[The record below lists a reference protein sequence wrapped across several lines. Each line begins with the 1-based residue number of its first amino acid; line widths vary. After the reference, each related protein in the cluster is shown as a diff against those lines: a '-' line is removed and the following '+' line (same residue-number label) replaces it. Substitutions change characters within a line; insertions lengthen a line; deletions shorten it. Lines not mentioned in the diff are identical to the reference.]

1 MQRAASPTPAK
12 RTGFEAF
19 ASAASPFASA
29 AARARSPVRRSGSP
43 GPGSGARSNPFAVY
57 AAGGAQG
64 LFGSSGAPAAKRAR
78 GDSESIAPGEGNDD
92 NNWREGSAG
101 PEKTFGERLR
111 AGSGPAG
118 DEEDEVDGGLG
129 VWGEQVASGKWTE
142 QEGEHKFV
150 VCMQG
155 SDLRVFLGSVLTG
168 EEEDE
173 TIHSVRGKLYVLSEQ
188 NQWKERGSGLLRLN
202 RRKVDRGGA
211 RLGGSSHAL
220 TFSEIFK
227 LTHPSTS
234 FSREVMRKEAVY
246 AVLLN
251 VTLFRGMSCTIA
263 QDPRYLRF
271 SVLTPSGATHYNLRV
286 RFRFLVKA

>member
-1 MQRAASPTPAK
+1 VQRAASPTPAK

-78 GDSESIAPGEGNDD
+78 GDSESIAPGEGND
-92 NNWREGSAG
+92 NSNWREGSAG

-129 VWGEQVASGKWTE
+129 VWGEQVTSGKWTE
-142 QEGEHKFV
+142 QE
-150 VCMQG
+150 
-155 SDLRVFLGSVLTG
+155 VLTG

-211 RLGGSSHAL
+211 RL
-220 TFSEIFK
+220 
-227 LTHPSTS
+227 
-234 FSREVMRKEAVY
+234 VMRKEAVY

-286 RFRFLVKA
+286 GSAQAAVDLLKAINDNIPHT